1 MTLFLCFKKICK
13 NLEKQILKVVNGSSP
28 KIINEVFQSQKQNNN
43 NVINNSTFRNLSF
56 NATLKGKEIV
66 SHLNPKILTQ
76 LFLESVLSSTK
87 PLKKL

>member
-1 MTLFLCFKKICK
+1 MTLFLCIKKICK
-13 NLEKQILKVVNGSSP
+13 KLEKQILKVVNGSSP

-43 NVINNSTFRNLSF
+43 NVINNSTFRNLC
-56 NATLKGKEIV
+56 I
-66 SHLNPKILTQ
+66 HLSPKILTQ